1 MTAAPT
7 SRRAATWILAALALA
22 LAGCSAAALAKKMA
36 PQDVQAASEETMADL
51 RAAHYDALNHR
62 LVAALRV
69 QDHSADFR
77 RMAAFIPPDGEL
89 GSHIA
94 GFFFQTGTAGARYDI
109 TYEYQFAHTWV
120 VARFAWVRDP
130 AGLALAD
137 LHVNSQADSL
147 EEQTAFTLRG
157 LQAPQVTVLI
167 LGPLAA
173 LFSLCVLV
181 KCIRTPQ
188 LRRKWLWV
196 IFILVGFGGFNVN
209 WATAQWSVGFFELR
223 LLSFSAFAMAGQ
235 PWVLTVSVPVGAVV
249 FLDHLRKRKAAA
261 ATPPSALP

>member
-1 MTAAPT
+1 MTPASTPGRPA
-7 SRRAATWILAALALA
+7 RWILAALALA
-22 LAGCSAAALAKKMA
+22 LAGCSVSALAKRMA

-62 LVAALRV
+62 LVAALRA

-77 RMAAFIPPDGEL
+77 RMAAYIPPDGEL

-94 GFFFQTGTAGARYDI
+94 GFYFQTGTAGARYDL
-109 TYEYQFAHTWV
+109 TYEYQFTHTWV
-120 VARFAWVRDP
+120 VARFVWVRDP

-147 EEQTAFTLRG
+147 EEQNAFTLRG
-157 LQAPQVTVLI
+157 LQAPQVVVLI

-173 LFSLCVLV
+173 AFSLFVLV
-181 KCIRTPQ
+181 RCIRTPQ

-196 IFILVGFGGFNVN
+196 IFILAGLGGFNVN
-209 WATAQWSVGFFELR
+209 WATGQWSVGFFELR

-235 PWVLTVSVPVGAVV
+235 PWVLTVSVPVGAVA

-261 ATPPSALP
+261 PTPPPALP